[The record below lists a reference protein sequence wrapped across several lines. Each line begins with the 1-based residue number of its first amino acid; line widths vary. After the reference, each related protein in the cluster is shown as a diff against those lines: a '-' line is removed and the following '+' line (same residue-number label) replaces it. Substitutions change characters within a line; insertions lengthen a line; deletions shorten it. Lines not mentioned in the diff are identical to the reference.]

1 MFNVITRKGKERK
14 GKVVANRS
22 AEMLT
27 HVSKQRLV
35 ARAQFVF
42 LAESASELFVKTEA
56 TTPILF
62 TFFIHYFIFL
72 WLMLGVV

>member
-1 MFNVITRKGKERK
+1 
-14 GKVVANRS
+14 
-22 AEMLT
+22 MLM